1 MSPSRT
7 RRNAGSATIVMLVLL
22 SILLIFVLA
31 NLKTLGFLKR
41 ELNLVE
47 RSQTQ
52 RLQAEARDRSPAPPS
67 PAAAQTNS
75 APGQ

>member
-52 RLQAEARDRSPAPPS
+52 RLQAEARSPSTAPLSPS
-67 PAAAQTNS
+67 AAQTNS
-75 APGQ
+75 PPGQ